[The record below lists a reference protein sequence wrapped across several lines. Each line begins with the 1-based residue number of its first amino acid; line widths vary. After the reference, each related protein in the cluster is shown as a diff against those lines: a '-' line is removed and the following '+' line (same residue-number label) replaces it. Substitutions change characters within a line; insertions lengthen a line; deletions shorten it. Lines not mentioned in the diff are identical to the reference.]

1 MSSEE
6 PGTETA
12 PPSLLK
18 RCYAELCGVFA
29 LVTVGCGAI
38 VVNAQTGEL
47 GHLGISLAFGLIITI
62 MVAATGHVSGAHL
75 NPAVTVAFSVM
86 GLFRR
91 SEILAYLTA
100 QVLGAVL
107 GAATLLVLF
116 GAETTLGSTVP
127 SGSPWQSLLAETLL
141 TAGLMFSITAVAT
154 GSHVKAT
161 PAAIVIGAAVA
172 VGALWGGPVS
182 GASMNPARSFGPALI
197 SGTWDHHWIYWMG
210 PILGAVLGGLAYRL
224 LEMD

>member
-6 PGTETA
+6 PGTENL

-38 VVNAQTGEL
+38 VVNAQTGQL

-91 SEILAYLTA
+91 SEIPAYLTA
-100 QVLGAVL
+100 QAVGAVL
-107 GAATLLVLF
+107 GAATLLALF
-116 GAETTLGSTVP
+116 GAETTLGATVP

-141 TAGLMFSITAVAT
+141 TAGLMFSIAAVAT

-197 SGTWDHHWIYWMG
+197 SGTWDHHWVYWMG
-210 PILGAVLGGLAYRL
+210 PVLGAVLGGLAYRIM
-224 LEMD
+224 EMD